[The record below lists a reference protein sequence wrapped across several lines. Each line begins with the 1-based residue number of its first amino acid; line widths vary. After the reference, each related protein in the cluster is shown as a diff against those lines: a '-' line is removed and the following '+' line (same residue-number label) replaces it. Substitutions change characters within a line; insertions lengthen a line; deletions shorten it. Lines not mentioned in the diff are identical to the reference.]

1 MHMLPAG
8 RSRWEVRADQWSL
21 PALDPGPEWTQ
32 VSQGRGDLPKSAVGV
47 RAFPGQKFEPKYRL
61 AIRAQPRVAS
71 AKPEVVENKS
81 LSVPRGREPPFRKP
95 EQSSRCPFAGEWL
108 DKLRPLRDLEE
119 FSRHPVIQQ
128 AVETHVERVIRL
140 SNAHPEHR
148 VQGHRVGHHTFGL
161 DPCLLEPAFKDR
173 GRHHLGTDRPRDVQR
188 RERETDSVRPPPSEG
203 LTTKAKGCQ
212 DAQAERNGVHRIN
225 NEQRVPGH
233 REVGERLKDLCAVDR
248 EAVQQDVREND
259 EEHQPHPSAWGQFL
273 ATVQPGEGRADKR
286 SHQHGEE
293 QRVRH
298 TAMKGQLSDRVQE
311 GVCQDIKVW
320 QSPKRGSPGCA
331 PPARVFTGDGLA
343 DRCAKRNL
351 CKGIHWRGFVGGR
364 RLCAEP
370 PADPDCGFARPTETL
385 ANRRSMRTLALFL
398 LLFATPLASA
408 ETTTAPSVASFG
420 GAVLI
425 HGDMAFVSEPSGF
438 RDPGQVHVVRPDG
451 DSWEIVQTLMASD
464 GVVGDR
470 FGQRIAANGNLL
482 AVAAPTA
489 RDGAGAV
496 YLFSRDQGAYR
507 QVASLGAPAPGI
519 DHGFGG
525 TVEMVGD
532 VLIVGSAAHSRVD
545 AFVANAGEWVA
556 VAELT
561 GPTGFGAALAVDGDR
576 VAIGS
581 PEAVQVVR
589 WSGVDFQAHSL
600 IEPDDDA
607 TGQFGGT
614 LALAGHTLVIG
625 DPGRDGSGAVHQFT
639 WTVDG
644 WTEGARLDAPDDYER
659 RAQFGARVQLDG
671 GDLWIAAPGA
681 PGGGAV
687 HHRSADG
694 GLDILAEA
702 GLTGRASFGRGF
714 AVAGDLLIVG
724 AAGDAYGEGTAFV
737 YRKADGEWMTASVVY
752 DEAALPPAL
761 AGQEVE
767 CREGKADSY
776 RCQGVD
782 LLAFLPNTDM
792 EIQRGVRLND
802 IWGWT
807 DPETGKE
814 YALVGHMEA
823 MAIVEVSNPTG
834 PIYLGTLPRTEG
846 SPGSTWRD
854 IKVYRD
860 HAFIVADGAGAHGMQ
875 VFDLRQLRDLQDIPV
890 EFEPTAFYDGIASSH
905 NIVINEE
912 TGYAY
917 TVGNSSGGE
926 TCGGGLHMIDIREPA
941 NPTFV
946 GCFTHLETNN
956 SGGGATHDAQCVTY
970 AGPDADYRG
979 KEICISSNGA
989 ALSVSDV
996 SDKSN
1001 PIPLSSATYPNFS
1014 YVHQGW
1020 FTDDQRY
1027 FYQNDEGD
1035 ELSGQTDRT
1044 RTMIW
1049 DMTDLDDP
1057 QMIGEFFG
1065 PTNATDHNLYV
1076 DGNLMYQT
1084 NNASGLRIVDISD
1097 PENPVEVG
1105 FFDTTPYGNDNAGF
1119 NGTWSSYPYFGSG
1132 TLVVTSRREGLYLV
1146 RKRNI
1151 DT

>member
-1 MHMLPAG
+1 
-8 RSRWEVRADQWSL
+8 
-21 PALDPGPEWTQ
+21 
-32 VSQGRGDLPKSAVGV
+32 
-47 RAFPGQKFEPKYRL
+47 
-61 AIRAQPRVAS
+61 
-71 AKPEVVENKS
+71 
-81 LSVPRGREPPFRKP
+81 
-95 EQSSRCPFAGEWL
+95 
-108 DKLRPLRDLEE
+108 
-119 FSRHPVIQQ
+119 
-128 AVETHVERVIRL
+128 
-140 SNAHPEHR
+140 
-148 VQGHRVGHHTFGL
+148 
-161 DPCLLEPAFKDR
+161 
-173 GRHHLGTDRPRDVQR
+173 
-188 RERETDSVRPPPSEG
+188 
-203 LTTKAKGCQ
+203 
-212 DAQAERNGVHRIN
+212 
-225 NEQRVPGH
+225 
-233 REVGERLKDLCAVDR
+233 
-248 EAVQQDVREND
+248 
-259 EEHQPHPSAWGQFL
+259 
-273 ATVQPGEGRADKR
+273 
-286 SHQHGEE
+286 
-293 QRVRH
+293 
-298 TAMKGQLSDRVQE
+298 
-311 GVCQDIKVW
+311 
-320 QSPKRGSPGCA
+320 
-331 PPARVFTGDGLA
+331 
-343 DRCAKRNL
+343 
-351 CKGIHWRGFVGGR
+351 
-364 RLCAEP
+364 
-370 PADPDCGFARPTETL
+370 
-385 ANRRSMRTLALFL
+385 MRTLALFL

-408 ETTTAPSVASFG
+408 ESTTSSAGTPLASAETGSAAVTTASTMAAFG
-420 GAVLI
+420 GAVMI
-425 HGDMAFVSEPSGF
+425 HGDLAFVSEPSGF
-438 RDPGQVHVVRPDG
+438 HDPGQVHVVRPDG

-482 AVAAPTA
+482 AVAAPAA

-507 QVASLGAPAPGI
+507 QVASLGAPVPGI
-519 DHGFGG
+519 GNGFGG

-545 AFVANAGEWVA
+545 AFVSNAGEWVA

-589 WSGVDFQAHSL
+589 WSGLDFQMHSL

-614 LALAGHTLVIG
+614 LALAGHRLVIG
-625 DPGRDGSGAVHQFT
+625 DPGRDGSGAVHQFQ

-644 WTEGARLDAPDDYER
+644 WTEGTRLDAPDDYER

-671 GDLWIAAPGA
+671 SDLWIAAPGA

-702 GLTGRASFGRGF
+702 GLTGRASFGGGF
-714 AVAGDLLIVG
+714 AVAEDLLIVG

-737 YRKADGEWMTASVVY
+737 YRRADGEWMTASVVY
-752 DEAALPPAL
+752 DEAPMPPAV

-776 RCQGVD
+776 RCEGVD

-792 EIQRGVRLND
+792 EIERGVRLND

-875 VFDLRQLRDLQDIPV
+875 VLDLRQLRDLQDIPV
-890 EFEPTAFYDGIASSH
+890 QFEPTAFYDGIASSH

-956 SGGGATHDAQCVTY
+956 SGGGSTHDAQCVTY
-970 AGPDADYRG
+970 AGPDSDYRG

-996 SDKSN
+996 SDKAN

-1097 PENPVEVG
+1097 PESPVEVG